1 MKRNLFLFGVL
12 LLGLIL
18 ANGNG
23 CTTQK
28 EDFIDIVDEG
38 SETTG
43 NPGILGNIL
52 VDRIK
57 TVQGGNSPFDVTNI
71 IFLVKSGKGYQV
83 EASSEKSVKVE
94 VTTDKGC
101 LLKSQG
107 NEYELLQP
115 AQEGIN
121 IKITGRQVNENM
133 NLCVVATAMEQ
144 GEANI
149 NFKITELNF

>member
-1 MKRNLFLFGVL
+1 M
-12 LLGLIL
+12 
-18 ANGNG
+18 
-23 CTTQK
+23 
-28 EDFIDIVDEG
+28 DIVDES

-43 NPGILGNIL
+43 NSGIPGNIL
-52 VDRIK
+52 VDRTK

-71 IFLVKSGKGYQV
+71 IFVVKSGKGYQV
-83 EASSEKSVKVE
+83 ETSSEKSIKVE

-115 AQEGIN
+115 AQEGVN
-121 IKITGRQVNENM
+121 VKITGRQVSEDM
-133 NLCVVATAMEQ
+133 NLCAVATAMEQ
-144 GEANI
+144 GETSV